1 MAKAD
6 KADKE
11 ENEAAEE
18 SKGSGSMKLIIIIMV
33 VLLLVVIG
41 VGAALFMMSGD
52 KATDNQT
59 AENGEPVAEEVLA
72 PKVPIYIP
80 LHPAFLANFEDQSSA
95 SYLQVDVQVMTYD
108 EAVEE
113 AVKTHMPKIR
123 NDLLWLFGSQ
133 KYGELNTVKGKREL
147 GKKAAETVS
156 KVLKD
161 AGAPHSIE
169 AFLFTSFVMQ

>member
-1 MAKAD
+1 MAKAE
-6 KADKE
+6 KE
-11 ENEAAEE
+11 DNEEKEE
-18 SKGSGSMKLIIIIMV
+18 SKGSGGSLKLIIIILV

-41 VGAALFMMSGD
+41 VGVALFLMGGD
-52 KATDNQT
+52 KSKDADAT
-59 AENGEPVAEEVLA
+59 AENGEPVAEEVVEQ
-72 PKVPIYIP
+72 KTPIYVP

-95 SYLQVDVQVMTYD
+95 SYLQVDVQIMTYD
-108 EAVEE
+108 EAVRE

-133 KYGELNTVKGKREL
+133 KYDELNTVKGKREL
-147 GKKAAETVS
+147 SKKSIEVVS

-161 AGAPHSIE
+161 AGAPHTIE

>member
-1 MAKAD
+1 MAKED
-6 KADKE
+6 KSEDQDQE
-11 ENEAAEE
+11 ET
-18 SKGSGSMKLIIIIMV
+18 KGSGGSLKIIIIVLV

-41 VGAALFMMSGD
+41 VGAALFMMGGD
-52 KATDNQT
+52 KSKGGDEV
-59 AENGEPVAEEVLA
+59 AENGEPAVEEVLE
-72 PKVPIYIP
+72 PKIPIYVP

-95 SYLQVDVQVMTYD
+95 SYLQVDVQIMTYD

-133 KYGELNTVKGKREL
+133 KYDELNTIKGKREL
-147 GKKAAETVS
+147 SKKAIDVVS

>member
-1 MAKAD
+1 MARAE
-6 KADKE
+6 KE
-11 ENEAAEE
+11 DNEEKEE
-18 SKGSGSMKLIIIIMV
+18 SKGSGGSLKLIIIIMV

-41 VGAALFMMSGD
+41 VGAALFMMGGD
-52 KATDNQT
+52 KSKDTEATG
-59 AENGEPVAEEVLA
+59 ENGEPVAEEVQV
-72 PKVPIYIP
+72 PKTPIYVP

-133 KYGELNTVKGKREL
+133 KYDELNTVKGKREL
-147 GKKAAETVS
+147 SKKAIDVVS